1 MCLSVRLLSGSQSD
15 VSCVV
20 AVVNRLDAV
29 NISNGFTYRS
39 QLTPVITEVSPRR
52 GGTAGG
58 TRLTITGSGFRCGE
72 VCSVQMTQ
80 WSDTP
85 RLQTT
90 GRELSAQ
97 LTKYNCFCFIGRLR
111 VHWLSVSQLPH
122 SDFTYETNTEYNL
135 KIFDLLRYL

>member
-1 MCLSVRLLSGSQSD
+1 MCLSVCLLSGTQSD
-15 VSCVV
+15 VSCMV
-20 AVVNRLDAV
+20 AVINQLDAV

-72 VCSVQMTQ
+72 VCGVQMTQ

-90 GRELSAQ
+90 G
-97 LTKYNCFCFIGRLR
+97 
-111 VHWLSVSQLPH
+111 
-122 SDFTYETNTEYNL
+122 
-135 KIFDLLRYL
+135 